1 LRTLLRSAED
11 RPLHQVTPKQ
21 ISAYLDGS
29 RMSAYTWWREYQ
41 IIRSFF
47 QFWQSRGKLARLP
60 MPRPQAAL
68 PPPFQPYIFS
78 KTELLRLLMAI
89 ERTPLLDP
97 MTMRTFLLFLY
108 GTGARVHEGIGLCTS
123 DIDFRHSLVSL
134 READGARKRML
145 PIGRTLRNTL
155 DLYLQSSTAQR
166 GDGDLVF
173 VTCNGRQ
180 LRRGTLRYNFVRIC
194 ARARIRQEH
203 GYSPT
208 PGMHD
213 LRHTFAVHCL
223 EAWLRGGKD
232 LRQKLPVLSGYMG
245 HMILKSTEQYLR
257 LVPGRFVESLSSLQ
271 ASPNRVTNIRIARRR
286 GTESP
291 FQSGLEAGLF
301 CKTPSKSLSSLDAG
315 KSELF
320 KRTVPCAEAKQ
331 GAREGGYQARRDV

>member
-1 LRTLLRSAED
+1 LRTLLRSTGD

-47 QFWQSRGKLARLP
+47 QFWQSRNRLARLP

-68 PPPFQPYIFS
+68 PPPFRPYIFS
-78 KTELLRLLMAI
+78 RTELLRLLMAI

-108 GTGARVHEGIGLCTS
+108 GTGARVHEAIGLCIS
-123 DIDFRHSLVSL
+123 EIDFRHSLVSL
-134 READGARKRML
+134 READGGRKRML

-155 DLYLQSSTAQR
+155 DLYLQSSAAQR
-166 GDGDLVF
+166 GDADFVF
-173 VTCNGRQ
+173 VTCNGSQ
-180 LRRGTLRYNFVRIC
+180 LRPNTLRYNFVRMC
-194 ARARIRQEH
+194 ARARVHQEH
-203 GYSPT
+203 SYSPT

-223 EAWLRGGKD
+223 EAWLREGTD

-245 HMILKSTEQYLR
+245 HAILKSTEQYLR
-257 LVPGRFVESLSSLQ
+257 LVPGRFVKSLSSLQ
-271 ASPNRVTNIRIARRR
+271 APPNPLTHIR
-286 GTESP
+286 P
-291 FQSGLEAGLF
+291 HNN
-301 CKTPSKSLSSLDAG
+301 DA
-315 KSELF
+315 SCRHF
-320 KRTVPCAEAKQ
+320 NRSRKQ
-331 GAREGGYQARRDV
+331 V